1 MIKTTVLAN
10 ASATVIGAGYIICRL
25 ISAVAPNFLFS
36 IGQSWFHTVNL
47 ELVRTTGSMSMGAF
61 IFGLISS
68 IVVAWVTAYAIAE
81 LYNRWAK
88 E

>member
-10 ASATVIGAGYIICRL
+10 ASATVAGAGYIVCRL
-25 ISAVAPNFLFS
+25 ISAVAPNFLFTV
-36 IGQSWFHTVNL
+36 GQSWFHTVNL
-47 ELVRTTGSMSMGAF
+47 ESVKTTSSMPMGTF
-61 IFGLISS
+61 ILGLLSS
-68 IVVAWVTAYAIAE
+68 IVVTWVAAYAIAE